1 MDIWNDDLEFFL
13 GAIRFLFFFFLKKKK
28 KKKKLFGIILRR
40 FKEKSNII
48 GDIFS
53 FE

>member
-13 GAIRFLFFFFLKKKK
+13 GIRFLFFLKKKK

>member
-13 GAIRFLFFFFLKKKK
+13 CAIRFLFFLKKKKK

-48 GDIFS
+48 GDIFC